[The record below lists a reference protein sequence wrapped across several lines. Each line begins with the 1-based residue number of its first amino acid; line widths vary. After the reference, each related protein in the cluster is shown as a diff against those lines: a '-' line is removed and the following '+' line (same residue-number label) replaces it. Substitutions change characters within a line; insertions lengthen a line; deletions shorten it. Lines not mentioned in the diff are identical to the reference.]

1 MAFSN
6 PLKWIGA
13 LVLAGF
19 FGLFIKWHYTNK
31 EEAVQKAVSVLN
43 EKFIQAQIAQMEA
56 NAKKEKALKLSNE
69 RIRNDYQ
76 KQKDINNDLA
86 RANADK
92 LRDYESALA
101 SAASGNAAPASG
113 IDDPYRT
120 IANQC
125 ARALILLDEHA
136 QGLQAKA
143 RALQDY
149 ANGLRLDTK

>member
-1 MAFSN
+1 MVFN

-13 LVLAGF
+13 LVLVGF

-31 EEAVQKAVSVLN
+31 EEAVQKAVAVLN
-43 EKFIQAQIAQMEA
+43 EKFIQAQIVQMEA

-69 RIRNDYQ
+69 RIRNEYQ
-76 KQKDINNDLA
+76 KQKDINDNLV
-86 RANADK
+86 RTNADR
-92 LRDYESALA
+92 LRDYENALA
-101 SAASGNAAPASG
+101 SATSGNTAPASG
-113 IDDPYRT
+113 VDDTYRA
-120 IANQC
+120 IADQC
-125 ARALILLDEHA
+125 PKALKRLDEYA